1 MTASHGDEGSHSEL
15 YQRIIEQ
22 SADVATIVDDDGTI
36 TYVSPSV
43 RHVLGYDPDDLVGN
57 QGYEYV
63 HPDDR
68 EANANA
74 VEKAMNGAESAV
86 AEVRFRRA
94 DGTWCWIEATLR
106 DHRDDSVIGGILAMS
121 REISDRKRKEQE
133 YRRLAKEYE
142 TFLENVEDAI
152 FFLNVRATD
161 TDHEFEFEFDR
172 LSPSYEEQTGLR
184 TEQVKGKTP
193 EEVFDD
199 ERGAELA
206 ANYHRCVRVGEPI
219 SYQEELPVSEDARFW
234 DTVLAPVFTDGTVTR
249 VIGIT
254 RNVTERVRRER
265 QLKSQ
270 NEQLDE
276 FASIISHDLRNPLT
290 VAMGRIEHLSEEHD
304 NKHIDAT
311 ARALER
317 MHEITQDTL
326 TLARQGKVVSEMDE
340 IDFSGLIGRCWQTVP
355 TDEATLDVADGL
367 RIRGDQS
374 RLQHLFENLFRN
386 AIEHGGA
393 DVTVRVGEC
402 DSHGIYVED
411 TGQGIPEEQRDR
423 VLEPGHSSASDGT
436 GFGLTIVK
444 RIAEAHGWRLQIQ
457 ESSEGGAR
465 FEFRDVDIIHA

>member
-1 MTASHGDEGSHSEL
+1 MSGSQSDGGSNPEL
-15 YQRIIEQ
+15 HQRIVEQ
-22 SADVATIVDDDGTI
+22 STDVATIFAADGTI

-43 RHVLGYDPDDLVGN
+43 RRILGYDPADLIGN

-74 VEKAMNGAESAV
+74 VERALDGDGSAV
-86 AEVRFRRA
+86 AEVRFKRA
-94 DGTWCWIEATLR
+94 DGTWCWIESTLR
-106 DHRDDSVIGGILAMS
+106 DHRDDPVIDGILGMS
-121 REISDRKRKEQE
+121 RDISDRKAKEQE
-133 YRRLAKEYE
+133 YRQLATEYE
-142 TFLENVEDAI
+142 TFLENVADAI
-152 FFLNVRATD
+152 FLLSVRPTE
-161 TDHEFEFEFDR
+161 TGYSFEFER

>member
-74 VEKAMNGAESAV
+74 VEKAMNGAELAV

-106 DHRDDSVIGGILAMS
+106 DHRADPVIGGILAMS

-152 FFLNVRATD
+152 FFLNVYATD
-161 TDHEFEFEFDR
+161 TDHEFKFEFDR
-172 LSPSYEEQTGLR
+172 LSPSYEEQTGMS
-184 TEQVKGKTP
+184 TQQVKGKTP
-193 EEVFDD
+193 KEVFGD
-199 ERGAELA
+199 ERGAELT
-206 ANYHRCVRVGEPI
+206 ANYHRCVRAREPLA
-219 SYQEELPVSEDARFW
+219 YQEDLPVTDDARFW
-234 DTVLAPVFTDGTVTR
+234 DTVLAPVISDDEVTR
-249 VIGIT
+249 LIGIT
-254 RNVTERVRRER
+254 RNVTERVRKER
-265 QLKSQ
+265 QLRSK

-276 FASIISHDLRNPLT
+276 FASVVSHDLRNPLT
-290 VAMGRIEHLSEEHD
+290 VALGRIEFLAKEDDDEH
-304 NKHIDAT
+304 IAAT
-311 ARALER
+311 ARALDR
-317 MHEITQDTL
+317 MDEIIEDTL
-326 TLARQGKVVSEMDE
+326 TLARQGKVVSDMEE
-340 IDFSGLIGRCWQTVP
+340 IDFSGLIGRCWHSVP
-355 TDEATLDVADGL
+355 TGEATLDLADEF

-393 DVTVRVGEC
+393 DVTVRVGRF
-402 DSHGIYVED
+402 DTYGIYVED
-411 TGQGIPEEQRDR
+411 TGQGIPEEQRES
-423 VLEPGHSSASDGT
+423 VLEPGHSSTNDGT
-436 GFGLTIVK
+436 GFGLAIVK
-444 RIAEAHGWRLQIQ
+444 RIAEAHGWVLQITAG
-457 ESSEGGAR
+457 SEGGAR
-465 FEFRDVDIIHA
+465 FEFQDVDIIQQ